1 MRLTKTLN
9 LVYIAMAAA
18 FLTICSWISI
28 PSIASM
34 VPFTLQT
41 FAVFVIVGLLGGRR
55 GTLSILVYILLAA
68 VGVPVLSGFK
78 GGLGAL
84 SGPTGGY
91 VIGFLFTALIM
102 SLFRAVSKK
111 APAAWLLVLSMILGL
126 AVCYLFG
133 TLWFCLIYI
142 SEGGQKIG
150 FDAAVTLCVLPYLIP
165 DAIKIMLATFV
176 CSNKALKR
184 TISPSTAG

>member
-1 MRLTKTLN
+1 MRTTKTLN

-18 FLTICSWISI
+18 FLAVCSWISI

-55 GTLSILVYILLAA
+55 GTLSILVYIMLAA
-68 VGVPVLSGFK
+68 VGVPVLSGFR
-78 GGLGAL
+78 GGLAAL
-84 SGPTGGY
+84 AGPTGGY
-91 VIGFLFTALIM
+91 IIGFLFTALIM
-102 SLFRAVSKK
+102 SLFRVVSKK
-111 APAAWLLVLSMILGL
+111 APATWLMVLSMVLGI

-142 SEGGQKIG
+142 SDSG
-150 FDAAVTLCVLPYLIP
+150 
-165 DAIKIMLATFV
+165 
-176 CSNKALKR
+176 
-184 TISPSTAG
+184 